1 MHQDSYCHRQSHT
14 RYFMMVLVVYT
25 DVVVF
30 AFQVIC
36 NDKNIEWFL
45 IFLFKF
51 DLIYCHFCHMG
62 KVYRYYIP

>member
-1 MHQDSYCHRQSHT
+1 
-14 RYFMMVLVVYT
+14 MMVLVVYT